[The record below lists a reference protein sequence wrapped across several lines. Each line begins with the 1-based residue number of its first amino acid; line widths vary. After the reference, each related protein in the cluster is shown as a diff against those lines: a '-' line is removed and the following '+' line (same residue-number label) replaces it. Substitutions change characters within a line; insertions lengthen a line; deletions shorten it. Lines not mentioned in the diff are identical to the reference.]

1 MIEVHQ
7 VRKKYKRA
15 NALDG
20 FSLRVAEGELFGLVG
35 PNGAGK
41 TTLIKILSTLIPPT
55 DGQIRIADLDVTRD
69 PQSVKRIVGYMP
81 DQPGLYQD
89 MRVREFLEFFA
100 DAFRV
105 PSQKRVATVE
115 LALDRCGL
123 ASSNNTFVEE
133 LSFGMRQRLLMA
145 KTLLHEPRVLLLDEP
160 ATGLDPLA
168 RIDLR
173 NQLKQL
179 NAQGVTILVSSHI
192 LSDLEDICSRVALIK
207 DGRNAAGDDGQAV
220 IDLRKLGPSAQLYE
234 VEIIGES
241 EAAARVA
248 AEILG
253 VRVLQAQHSK
263 LLLEIEGEAA
273 QVSKVLSILVAS
285 SIQVVKFGH
294 PTGSLEDRYR
304 EAFGKKSGG
313 TGS

>member
-1 MIEVHQ
+1 MIEVEQ
-7 VRKKYKRA
+7 IRKKYKRA

-20 FSLRVAEGELFGLVG
+20 FSLRVAEGDLFGLVG

-41 TTLIKILSTLIPPT
+41 TTLIKIISTLVRPT
-55 DGQIRIADLDVTRD
+55 DGVVRVAGIDVTRD

-105 PSQKRVATVE
+105 PSQKRLSAVE
-115 LALDRCGL
+115 SALNLSGL
-123 ASSNNTFVEE
+123 ASRSNAFVEE

-173 NQLKQL
+173 NELKQL
-179 NAQGVTILVSSHI
+179 NSKGVTILVSSHI
-192 LSDLEDICSRVALIK
+192 LSDLEDICSSVALIR
-207 DGRNAAGDDGQAV
+207 DGRNAADANGQSV
-220 IDLRKLGPSAQLYE
+220 FVLQKLGPSPQLYE
-234 VEIIGES
+234 VKIVGES
-241 EAAARVA
+241 DVAARVA
-248 AEILG
+248 AEIPG

-263 LLLEIEGEAA
+263 LLLEIKGEAA
-273 QVSKVLSILVAS
+273 QVSKVLSVLVAS
-285 SIQVVKFGH
+285 SIQIVKFGH
-294 PTGSLEDRYR
+294 PTGSLEERYR
-304 EAFGKKSGG
+304 EAFGNKSGG
-313 TGS
+313 ANS